1 MLLHTTTCSQ
11 LCQYNLKYSICAHHL
26 ANETETNCDERKLE
40 LSVSDEENN
49 LLVVIEK
56 LGQDGSNGLAVK
68 LSKDEGWS
76 LSTNKDLTGMQISNQ
91 AHFFVD
97 LRLRT
102 NNKRTKFVLVC
113 HL

>member
-1 MLLHTTTCSQ
+1 MLKLIICVLFVLLQTISCSH

-56 LGQDGSNGLAVK
+56 LEHDGINRLAVK

-76 LSTNKDLTGMQISNQ
+76 LATNKDLSGIQISNQ
-91 AHFFVD
+91 AHFA
-97 LRLRT
+97 
-102 NNKRTKFVLVC
+102 
-113 HL
+113 

>member
-1 MLLHTTTCSQ
+1 MLLHTTTCSH

-56 LGQDGSNGLAVK
+56 LGQDGSNGLTVK

-76 LSTNKDLTGMQISNQ
+76 LSTNKGLSGMEILNQ
-91 AHFFVD
+91 AHFA
-97 LRLRT
+97 
-102 NNKRTKFVLVC
+102 
-113 HL
+113 